1 TSNICMAARNRP
13 QAPLFSRKVFTR
25 PGSWMRWGSSDA
37 GIAASASTSSRMS
50 ATRIVV
56 SCVQAQRHMPQKP
69 RWGGDTVD
77 FADFPDFAPD
87 FAPGF
92 VDLPDFAADFEPDSV
107 GVVSTS
113 SVLRSTRSP
122 LRIR

>member
-1 TSNICMAARNRP
+1 MASRNRP

-25 PGSWMRWGSSDA
+25 PGSWMRWGSSDP

-69 RWGGDTVD
+69 SWGADTVD

-92 VDLPDFAADFEPDSV
+92 VELPDFAADLEPDSAGV
-107 GVVSTS
+107 GSTPCA
-113 SVLRSTRSP
+113 LYSP
-122 LRIR
+122 